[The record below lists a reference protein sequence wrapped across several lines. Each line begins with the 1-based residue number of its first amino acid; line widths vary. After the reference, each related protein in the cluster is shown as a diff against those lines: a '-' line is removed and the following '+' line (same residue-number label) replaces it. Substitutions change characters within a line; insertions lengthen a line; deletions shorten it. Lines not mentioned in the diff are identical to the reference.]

1 MQVRVITP
9 PVELPVTLEEAK
21 KYLKIDF
28 DNEDQLIMRLISAVA
43 DASEKYTG
51 LSFITQTLEAYLD
64 ANESVELPMG
74 PHQSIT
80 SVFNVKSDNTLG
92 DEVTTGNYNVTGFDY
107 LSLFS
112 GYNKFKLSQYRR
124 LSKVRVTY
132 VAGFGDQSQVPDGI
146 KVAILKE
153 VAELYENRE
162 NTLVGTI
169 VADLS
174 TTSKTLL
181 HKYKRNVLV

>member
-1 MQVRVITP
+1 VEVVVTTP
-9 PVELPVTLEEAK
+9 PSELPVTLEEAK

-28 DNEDQLIMRLISAVA
+28 DNEDQLIIRLIQSVT

-51 LSFITQTLEAYLD
+51 LSFITKTLTVYGDNWTCE
-64 ANESVELPMG
+64 ELPYG

-80 SVFNVKSDNTLG
+80 SV
-92 DEVTTGNYNVTGFDY
+92 
-107 LSLFS
+107 
-112 GYNKFKLSQYRR
+112 
-124 LSKVRVTY
+124 VRVNYDDTETALTPDEYSQTGLKYLTVKCGKSFKISTPWSERNRMKITY

-181 HKYKRNVLV
+181 YQYKRNVLV

>member
-1 MQVRVITP
+1 MQVRVIEP
-9 PVELPVTLEEAK
+9 PAELPVTLEEAK
-21 KYLKIDF
+21 SYLKIDF
-28 DNEDQLIMRLISAVA
+28 SNEDQLITRLINAVT

-64 ANESVELPMG
+64 ADNLVEIPRG

-80 SVFNVKSDNTLG
+80 SVFNVNYDNTLG
-92 DEVTTGNYNVTGFDY
+92 DEVTAGNYNLTGFDY

-124 LSKVRVTY
+124 LNKVRVTY

-146 KVAILKE
+146 KTAILKE

-181 HKYKRNVLV
+181 HYYKRNVLI